1 MRFLLLL
8 AFVFPLVA
16 LGQNGIEIE
25 KPWSR
30 ATPPGAK
37 IGVGYMTIRNKSA
50 TADRLVGGSSPAAAR
65 VETHVTVK
73 DGDIFRMRE
82 VKGYDI
88 PANGSF
94 ELKPGGAHLMLVD
107 LKQPLKDGDHVPLTL
122 RFAKAGEVKTELVVG
137 KGASA
142 PMQMQHGH

>member
-1 MRFLLLL
+1 MKRFLCLALLFL
-8 AFVFPLVA
+8 ALPAVA
-16 LGQNGIEIE
+16 QVEIQN
-25 KPWSR
+25 PWSR

-37 IGVGYMTIRNKSA
+37 IGAGYLTIRNKAASP
-50 TADRLVGGSSPAAAR
+50 DRLVGASSPAAAR

-73 DGDIFRMRE
+73 EGDIFRMRE
-82 VKGYDI
+82 VKGYEV

-107 LKQPLKDGDHVPLTL
+107 LKQPLKEGERVPLTL
-122 RFAKAGEVKTELVVG
+122 RFAKAGEVKTELVVQ

-142 PMQMQHGH
+142 APAHGH

>member
-1 MRFLLLL
+1 MKWLSTFLLFISFG
-8 AFVFPLVA
+8 AFAQVDV
-16 LGQNGIEIE
+16 E

-37 IGVGYMTIRNKSA
+37 TGVGYMVLRNKGAS
-50 TADRLVGGSSPAAAR
+50 ADRLVGVTSPAAAR

-73 DGDIFRMRE
+73 DGEVMRMRE

-94 ELKPGGAHLMLVD
+94 ELRPNGPHLMFVD
-107 LKQPLKDGDHVPLTL
+107 IKQPFKAGERIPATL
-122 RFAKAGEVKTELVVG
+122 RFEKAGEVRVEFEVRPLG
-137 KGASA
+137 GSA
-142 PMQMQHGH
+142 HGHGH